1 LPIDLSLVR
10 SVVTVLGL
18 AAAAAGR
25 WFPYNGLGVPDLP
38 GLALVDM
45 MVGRFKRQHA
55 LWMTSCRLE

>member
-38 GLALVDM
+38 ELAPVDM
-45 MVGRFKRQHA
+45 TSGRFEHQRT
-55 LWMTSCRLE
+55 L